1 VTIFQDV
8 GKKLNAVIV
17 PGIDDMLSFLTVIDV
32 DFVFEMNLDWSVDTS
47 TK

>member
-8 GKKLNAVIV
+8 GKKLNAVV
-17 PGIDDMLSFLTVIDV
+17 PGIDEMLSFLTVIDV